1 MPLELA
7 AAFANAALI
16 PRIVFAP
23 IVLPVGIML
32 SVIGGPFFMY
42 LLLKNRGGV
51 GH

>member
-1 MPLELA
+1 MKDDKTK
-7 AAFANAALI
+7 
-16 PRIVFAP
+16 RIVFAP

-51 GH
+51 GHWAVF